1 MAESIYCKNCNTLLQ
16 GTFCHE
22 CGQKDVNLRRPFRE
36 IFSELLSPLTD
47 FDKQLFRTLY
57 EFFRFPGRVPDQ
69 YMEGKRRRYLPPIR
83 LYFVFT
89 VFLFTIIKFSGA
101 EWFSSSENSEE
112 TPSVE
117 QPTVE
122 VKASTSAS
130 NEELF
135 LLWGMDMKQKITML
149 KEDPGTFKNLWLT
162 SFPYVLFFLLP
173 FFSFLTWVFFRKSRP
188 YYLSHLVFSAS
199 IQTMILFGLFLLYIL
214 DYFVPDAMFTWI
226 SIFLV
231 VLLSTH
237 IVLAMK
243 RYFNRR
249 FRYTLMAFT
258 VISLVNVSVLLGTT
272 IMSLVLTLLLV

>member
-1 MAESIYCKNCNTLLQ
+1 MADPIYCKNCNTVLQ

-36 IFSELLSPLTD
+36 IITELLSPLTD
-47 FDKQLFRTLY
+47 FDKQLFRTVY
-57 EFFRFPGRVPDQ
+57 EFFRYPGRVPEQ
-69 YMEGKRRRYLPPIR
+69 YMDGKRRRYLPPIR

-101 EWFSSSENSEE
+101 GWFSSSAKSVG
-112 TPSVE
+112 TQSVE

-130 NEELF
+130 NEEPF

-199 IQTMILFGLFLLYIL
+199 IQTMILFAIFVLYL
-214 DYFVPDAMFTWI
+214 MDYFVPDGLLAWV
-226 SIFLV
+226 FLV
-231 VLLSTH
+231 VLISLATH

-243 RYFNRR
+243 RYFGRKY
-249 FRYTLMAFT
+249 RYTLMAFT